1 MKELKEYEIQV
12 SQLVSY
18 TTTIFTDDIDRAID
32 DLQTVL
38 ETTKDI
44 LKFAEKVSTST
55 KIENIEEIS

>member
-1 MKELKEYEIQV
+1 VKELKEYEIQV

-18 TTTIFTDDIDRAID
+18 TTTIFTDDIDRTID